1 MAFYGLLSAPE
12 PPTQRAALAASSTS
26 EIEMVAEIEVAPR
39 SEIVDTMLPHVL
51 APVAAST
58 RYSDLETAE
67 AEAEAAAEAEAEAE
81 AAAEAEAEV
90 EVEGE

>member
-39 SEIVDTMLPHVL
+39 SEIVDTMLPHVRNEFNMSKL
-51 APVAAST
+51 GSSPCQIA
-58 RYSDLETAE
+58 
-67 AEAEAAAEAEAEAE
+67 
-81 AAAEAEAEV
+81 
-90 EVEGE
+90 